1 VIRPEA
7 PADYD
12 AIRALHVA
20 AFAPSEIEA
29 QIVDGLR
36 VAGDHVPELC
46 LVALQDD
53 IVGHVMLSTAT
64 VGERH
69 QALGLGPIAV
79 DPAVQGQGIGAELM
93 REAIRRAERTEY
105 PLIAL
110 LGHPA
115 YYPRF
120 GFEPAAATFGIT
132 TSYDAPPEAWMARAL
147 PAYTPRVRG
156 RFKYAAAF
164 G

>member
-1 VIRPEA
+1 MIRHEE
-7 PADYD
+7 PADYA
-12 AIRALHVA
+12 AIRALLIA

-29 QIVDGLR
+29 QIVDALRGL
-36 VAGDHVPELC
+36 AEHVPELC
-46 LVALQDD
+46 LVALRDD
-53 IVGHVMLSTAT
+53 IVGHVMLSRAT
-64 VGERH
+64 VGEQH
-69 QALGLGPIAV
+69 PALGLGPIAV
-79 DPAVQGQGIGAELM
+79 DPAFQGQGIGAELM

-110 LGHPA
+110 LGHPT

-132 TSYDAPPEAWMARAL
+132 TTYEAPPEAWMARAL
-147 PAYTPRVRG
+147 PVYEPHIRG
-156 RFKYAAAF
+156 RFSYAEGF